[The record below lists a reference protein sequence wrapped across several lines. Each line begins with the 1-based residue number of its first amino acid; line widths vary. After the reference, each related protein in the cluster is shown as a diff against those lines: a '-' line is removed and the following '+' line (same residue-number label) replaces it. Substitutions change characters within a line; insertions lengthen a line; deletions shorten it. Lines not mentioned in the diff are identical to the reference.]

1 MRLHLAHGSPALGDR
16 GGTELYAEALVRAQ
30 SKTQD
35 VQLLVPD
42 LGGAPGLRRVDA
54 HTWAVGVSAPTRF
67 RDTWSRPEV
76 ASAVAQ
82 LAPELIHAHHFAHI
96 GMDALAG
103 VDCPIVLSL
112 HDYHL
117 ICVRGQLMDRRIEP
131 CSGPEL
137 KKCGA
142 CVAEHLALRP
152 SLGILGRVS
161 RRLGVHTLAKGLL
174 AQAGPTTGG
183 LAELEARMQA
193 GEQILARAHV
203 CLSPSRD
210 LALRIGKLSATK
222 AIEVLDLPLVAPLL
236 PAPPPGHGALRVLY
250 VGALIPSKGLHLLI
264 QAADALPELE
274 LKVWG
279 PAPVYDADPDYG
291 QRCIKALGTR
301 YGGVFDAAQRQEILD
316 HSDLLVVPSIWEENS
331 PLVVREALAAGLRVV
346 ASDRGGIAEID
357 PRIRCFE
364 SGNIR
369 ALEDLLRAESTHGR
383 GRWTPRDFSMDS
395 HIGALEQSYERARA
409 AWLR

>member
-16 GGTELYAEALVRAQ
+16 GGTELYADALVRAQ
-30 SKTQD
+30 RQTQD

-42 LGGAPGLRRVDA
+42 RGGPSGLRRVDA
-54 HTWAVGVSAPTRF
+54 HTWAVGVKPATRF

-82 LAPELIHAHHFAHI
+82 LAPELIHAHHFAHL
-96 GMDALAG
+96 GLDALAG

-117 ICVRGQLMDRRIEP
+117 LCVRGQLMDRRIEP
-131 CSGPEL
+131 CSGPQLE
-137 KKCGA
+137 KCGA

-152 SLGILGRVS
+152 GMGILGRMS
-161 RRLGVHTLAKGLL
+161 RRLGVHTLAKGLV
-174 AQAGPTTGG
+174 AKAGPSAGG
-183 LAELEARMQA
+183 LVELEARMEA
-193 GEQILARAHV
+193 AERILVRAHL

-210 LALRIGKLSATK
+210 LAQRIGKLSPTE
-222 AIEVLDLPLVAPLL
+222 AIEVLDLPLVAPLQ
-236 PAPPPGHGALRVLY
+236 PAPPPGEGALRILY

-264 QAADALPELE
+264 EAADVLPGLE

-291 QRCIKALGTR
+291 QRCIQALGER
-301 YGGVFDAAQRQEILD
+301 YGGVFNAGQRQEILD
-316 HSDLLVVPSIWEENS
+316 LSDLLVVPSIWEENS

-357 PRIRCFE
+357 SRIRCFE
-364 SGNIR
+364 SGNVHG
-369 ALEDLLRAESTHGR
+369 LVDLLRAEIAQGR
-383 GRWTPRDFSMDS
+383 GRWTPRDFSMDR
-395 HIGALEQSYERARA
+395 HLEALEQSYERARA